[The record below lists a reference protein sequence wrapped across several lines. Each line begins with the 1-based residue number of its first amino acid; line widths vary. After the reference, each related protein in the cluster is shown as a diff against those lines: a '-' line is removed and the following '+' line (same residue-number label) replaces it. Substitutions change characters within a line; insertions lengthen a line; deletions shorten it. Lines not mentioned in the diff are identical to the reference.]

1 MISEIQL
8 SQYIFGDLIK
18 ICGIVKTKNENQK
31 SKTENFYEKMIEIM
45 NFTVLN
51 KEVYHCQ
58 SVIKIND
65 YEITNSDISKFS
77 KIANSKIASS
87 LFCNH
92 IFSGFSSSMDLLKY
106 LLIFFLFG
114 ENEKLNLSII
124 NFSNDESSSN
134 MLRCIAD
141 FKKTL
146 CLYTD
151 FSQDVHSKEDLLNIK
166 KQSHDKNSKL
176 FKIGK
181 ILNSKESTIIFNNL
195 NEKPHENLIKVN

>member
-51 KEVYHCQ
+51 
-58 SVIKIND
+58 
-65 YEITNSDISKFS
+65 
-77 KIANSKIASS
+77 
-87 LFCNH
+87 L
-92 IFSGFSSSMDLLKY
+92 FSGFSSSMDLLKY